1 MSVRTQRNSLPLL
14 CLNFKVPKF
23 PEDYLADDFNDV
35 AIDPKWTKN
44 NTDVNRTIIEDSD
57 VLTISVVA
65 GIDARWYSWFN
76 LAPTLYQSLISGMN
90 LPVEFTTKINTFVLN
105 DLHQTGI
112 FIGYHDAYQGHPSGH
127 EAYLFGHDR
136 SAAGTGIKVRHV
148 PTGSSSTVASPG
160 MPTWLKIKVAQNEV
174 ISFWYSADGDAW
186 TQLLTFTGGVWI
198 PYEISGFFAS
208 DMDVGLFA
216 GTLAAAPANGIS
228 APFDFFQVEVLGDT
242 ECLAPIDTRA
252 PDTFYH
258 GRIKQMSSLKR
269 AIDDKTGLFQISD
282 LSVTLANEDKH
293 YSQKM
298 ATYILKNQEA
308 TLYHAW
314 TDEQEANKTEI
325 IKLIVDDHSM
335 KGPDFIIKFKDI
347 MQQYF
352 EKKVPENICTKDDF
366 PGIHPDY
373 EGWCM
378 PEILGNASL
387 LGDHEFPGAV
397 QAVYVNTTG
406 PTFWCLAA
414 AGIVTIP
421 TDEVWIGTTPKTE
434 GGDYNVV
441 YESGHT
447 YIQFLVGQDPGE
459 ETVTFNAHGYSVA
472 AWDSANGY
480 VQNLSYIIEYFLR
493 YIMLLPVSILDE
505 ASFTTLAG
513 HYEDMGVDENCYL
526 ILQDRV
532 DAMEVLRQLLFTGGA
547 KGYMALD
554 GKFNVERKNIC
565 NWDIAPG
572 GPAHIFEQI
581 ELFGPPH
588 RKWNL
593 ASAINTV
600 NVEFGFIPW
609 QNLYTGAK
617 SDYRDNRFDRDM
629 EDDIMLE
636 RQE

>member
-14 CLNFKVPKF
+14 CLNFKVPSY
-23 PEDYLADDFNDV
+23 PDYYFRDDFADEIRDPLWVDTPHNGTITELGGVLTMAV
-35 AIDPKWTKN
+35 AALTDGDWWQPNIDNAPI
-44 NTDVNRTIIEDSD
+44 TIISPTANA
-57 VLTISVVA
+57 LTI
-65 GIDARWYSWFN
+65 
-76 LAPTLYQSLISGMN
+76 
-90 LPVEFTTKINTFVLN
+90 TTKLNSYTVN
-105 DLHQTGI
+105 DLTNAGLI
-112 FIGYHDAYQGHPSGH
+112 IGNTLSIPD
-127 EAYLFGHDR
+127 
-136 SAAGTGIKVRHV
+136 AAGTYCYSWMRTLTIAGGINGLEIINLGVI
-148 PTGSSSTVASPG
+148 GSQYVNTVTTLPVWFRIRATAQAAPNTIYFDYST
-160 MPTWLKIKVAQNEV
+160 
-174 ISFWYSADGDAW
+174 DGINWINAHSITNFNW
-186 TQLLTFTGGVWI
+186 TF
-198 PYEISGFFAS
+198 
-208 DMDVGLFA
+208 VGLHA
-216 GTLAAAPANGIS
+216 KNWGVPLVAIAAP
-228 APFDFFQVEVLGDT
+228 FEFFELENLAEQ
-242 ECLAPIDTRA
+242 ECLAPIDTRS
-252 PDTFYH
+252 PRVFYD
-258 GRIKQMSSLKR
+258 GRIKQMSTLKR

-282 LSVTLANEDKH
+282 LSVILANEDKH

-298 ATYILKNQEA
+298 ALYILKNQEA

-325 IKLIVDDHSM
+325 IKLIVEDHSM

-352 EKKVPENICTKDDF
+352 EKKVPENICTSDDF
-366 PGIHPDY
+366 PWIHPDH
-373 EGWCM
+373 EGRCM

-397 QAVYVNTTG
+397 EAVYVNTTG

-414 AGIVTIP
+414 AGKVTIP
-421 TDEVWIGTTPKTE
+421 TNEVWIGTTPKTE
-434 GGDYNVV
+434 GDDYNVV

-447 YIQFLVGQDPGE
+447 YLQFLEDQNPGE
-459 ETVTFNAHGYSVA
+459 ETVTFNAHGYSLP
-472 AWDSANGY
+472 AWDSENGY

-513 HYEDMGVDENCYL
+513 HYEDLGVDENCYL

-554 GKFNVERKNIC
+554 GKFNVIRKNIC
-565 NWDIAPG
+565 NWDITPG

-600 NVEFGFIPW
+600 NVEFGLIPW

-617 SDYRDNRFDRDM
+617 SDYRDNRFGRDM
-629 EDDIMLE
+629 EDDIRLE
-636 RQE
+636 RRTRQE